1 MKKIGTIASSLVF
14 LIAGLFAT
22 TQTLLASVFVVSTSE
37 ELQAALSAAASNGG
51 DDEILLGA
59 GTYFGNFKFLSEE
72 DFALRVT
79 SENQSEPAVMT
90 PEVETLGFI
99 SKGIRLEPT

>member
-51 DDEILLGA
+51 DDEIFLGA
-59 GTYFGNFKFLSEE
+59 GTYFGNLNSFRRRTLHLESPRRI
-72 DFALRVT
+72 RV
-79 SENQSEPAVMT
+79 SLP
-90 PEVETLGFI
+90 
-99 SKGIRLEPT
+99 